1 MAYEQKILKMRDDE
15 EVYLYKWEPKEGIKT
30 KGIVQIAH
38 GMAEHASRYA
48 RFAEELNKDGFIV
61 YANDHRGH
69 GKSAEDLSALGYI
82 SDKDGFHTM
91 VYDLKEIN
99 EFIRKENE
107 NMPLFLFSHSMG
119 SFLSQRYIQL
129 FGDSINGVILSGT
142 NGKKSGVLNV
152 AIILSGFIMKVKGR
166 RANGNLL
173 DKLAFGGYN
182 KGISGSKTKFDWLS
196 REMEEVDKY
205 ISDSYCGSVFPVSF
219 FYDFFMGLK
228 TIHRKNNLSKV
239 PKGLPIFILSGDADP
254 VGEYGKGVMRLVNMY
269 RELQIKDL
277 CHKLYKGGRHEMLNE
292 TNREE
297 VTEDI
302 KLWLNSKL

>member
-38 GMAEHASRYA
+38 GMAEHGSRYF
-48 RFAEELNKDGFIV
+48 RFAEALNKDGFIV

-99 EFIRKENE
+99 EFIAKEHG
-107 NMPLFLFSHSMG
+107 NMPIFLFSHSMG

-129 FGDSINGVILSGT
+129 FGDSIKGVVLSGT
-142 NGKKSGVLNV
+142 GGKKGKILNIAIMLSGV
-152 AIILSGFIMKVKGR
+152 IMKLKGR
-166 RANGNLL
+166 RAKGDLIDRL
-173 DKLAFGGYN
+173 TFGSYN
-182 KGISGSKTKFDWLS
+182 KGIKDVKTKFDWLS
-196 REMEEVDKY
+196 RDDEEVDKY
-205 ISDSYCGSVFPVSF
+205 LADSYCGSVFPASF
-219 FYDFFMGLK
+219 FYDFYIGLK
-228 TIHRKNNLSKV
+228 TIYRQNNINKV
-239 PKGLPIFILSGDADP
+239 PKNLPIFILSGDADP
-254 VGEYGKGVMRLVNMY
+254 VGEYGKGVLRLVDMY
-269 RELQIKDL
+269 RQLEIKDL
-277 CHKLYKGGRHEMLNE
+277 CYKLYKGGRHEMLNE
-292 TNREE
+292 INREE
-297 VTEDI
+297 VIEDI